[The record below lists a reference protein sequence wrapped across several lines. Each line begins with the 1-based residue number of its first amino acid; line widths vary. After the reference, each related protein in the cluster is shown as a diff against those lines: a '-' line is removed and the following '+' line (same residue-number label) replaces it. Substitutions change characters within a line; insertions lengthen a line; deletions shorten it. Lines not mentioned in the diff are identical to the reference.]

1 MSHSQLDFFAQED
14 PAAQA
19 LTQPK
24 RRTSTVRRRVVDP
37 LAVAAAAEPVVAP
50 EAVPAVAAVAAVAA
64 TPATV
69 STTTLSRSEALETM
83 ALQLEADIDYR
94 VLRRLKPCL
103 EWPLANPL
111 NAPFSSPQ
119 SICHVVI
126 LDLETTGLDHHK
138 DRLMEMALLRVNV
151 DVATGM
157 PVGVV
162 QVYDGLEDPG
172 IPIPSEVQE
181 LTGIIP
187 NMVQG
192 QRLDEKRIA
201 ELLQGVH
208 LVIAHNAGFDRPFAE
223 ARIPRFRELA
233 WACSVVEIPWK
244 MQGYR
249 SAALESLALD
259 WGWFYDAHRAEM
271 DCHALLAVLA
281 KPLPQTDITG
291 LGHLL
296 DQLHHP
302 AYNVSATN
310 APFDAKDKLKMR
322 GYRWSAEKKVW
333 HTFILGA
340 ENLHAELDWL
350 KAHIYLFRSAVVQV
364 ERLDARVRYSGRS
377 GELQYHPL

>member
-1 MSHSQLDFFAQED
+1 MPQLDFFAAD
-14 PAAQA
+14 PAGLE

-24 RRTSTVRRRVVDP
+24 RRSAVRQRLAPVVP
-37 LAVAAAAEPVVAP
+37 LAAEPVLP
-50 EAVPAVAAVAAVAA
+50 
-64 TPATV
+64 TPAPTPKPPSPSLPPSAPFTPV
-69 STTTLSRSEALETM
+69 IALSKSDTLESMALE
-83 ALQLEADIDYR
+83 LEAHLDYR
-94 VLRRLKPCL
+94 VLRRLKPCMD
-103 EWPLANPL
+103 WIFPSD
-111 NAPFSSPQ
+111 APFSSPQ
-119 SICHVVI
+119 STCHIVI
-126 LDLETTGLDHHK
+126 LDTETTGLDHSK
-138 DRLMEMALLRVNV
+138 DRLMELALLRVEV
-151 DVATGM
+151 DVATGL
-157 PVGVV
+157 PVGRV

-172 IPIPSEVQE
+172 IPIPSEIQE

-244 MQGYR
+244 AQGYR

-296 DQLHHP
+296 EQLQHP

-310 APFDAKDKLKMR
+310 APFDAKDKLKAR
-322 GYRWSAEKKVW
+322 AYRWSAEKKVW
-333 HTFILGA
+333 HTFVLGA
-340 ENLHAELDWL
+340 DALHAELEWL
-350 KAHIYLFRSAVVQV
+350 KGHIYLFRSAVVQV
-364 ERLDARVRYSGRS
+364 ERMDARVRYSGRS

>member
-1 MSHSQLDFFAQED
+1 MSHSQLDFFATGEGD
-14 PAAQA
+14 PSP
-19 LTQPK
+19 LEPMQPK
-24 RRTSTVRRRVVDP
+24 RRTHAARRRVAAPVEVVP
-37 LAVAAAAEPVVAP
+37 ETPPQAVETASVPVAAASLPPAAAPSVAP
-50 EAVPAVAAVAAVAA
+50 
-64 TPATV
+64 
-69 STTTLSRSEALETM
+69 SRSDTLESM

-103 EWPLANPL
+103 DWPPTNPL
-111 NAPFSSPQ
+111 NTPFSSAQ

-138 DRLMEMALLRVNV
+138 DRLMEMALLRVDV

-157 PVGVV
+157 PVGTV

-192 QRLDEKRIA
+192 QRLDERRIT

-310 APFDAKDKLKMR
+310 APFDAKDKLKTR

-340 ENLHAELDWL
+340 ETLHAELDWL

-364 ERLDARVRYSGRS
+364 ERLDARVRYSGRG